1 MGRSATVL
9 IADDDRSMRQTM
21 EAIVRSAGMFP
32 ITVSSGEEAL
42 HTLQG
47 KTVDVMLLDVQ
58 MPGMTG
64 LEVLRQV
71 REKHT
76 DIGVIMISVVKE
88 VAVAVE
94 AMRLGALDYVTK
106 DFSPPELNARV
117 VKTLDQLKA
126 ARELAWLR
134 EEQASRDRKPMV
146 LGRSQPMRM
155 LSQTAQKLAA
165 KPVTVLITGASGT
178 GKEMLARYIHEHSDR
193 HSAPFVAVNL
203 PAIPQEL
210 VESALFGHEKGSF
223 TGAMRQQF
231 GKFELASGGTLFLDE
246 IGELRLDV
254 QAKLLR
260 ALQEHEIERVGGA
273 RPIQLDLRVICATN
287 RSLPKLVEEGRFRED
302 LFYRLNVV
310 PIQVPS
316 LRERREDIRE
326 LAQHFLSR
334 SAVQLGRM
342 PQTLTEA
349 SAQLLESYPWPGNI
363 RELQNLMERLATLCE
378 SQIVEESDLPLEFV
392 VAGGLKREAERETSL
407 AAALDA
413 FEKGYLKKVLA
424 QSGWNRRLAAQHLGI
439 GYSTLKGKLKDYGI
453 GADEE
458 D

>member
-1 MGRSATVL
+1 
-9 IADDDRSMRQTM
+9 MRQTM

-32 ITVSSGEEAL
+32 IAVASGEEAL

-47 KTVDVMLLDVQ
+47 SAVDVMLLDVQ

-134 EEQASRDRKPMV
+134 DEQASRDRKPMV
-146 LGRSQPMRM
+146 LGRSPPMRM
-155 LSQTAQKLAA
+155 LAQTAQKLAA
-165 KPVTVLITGASGT
+165 KPVTVLITGESGT

-273 RPIQLDLRVICATN
+273 RPIHLDLRIICATN
-287 RSLPKLVEEGRFRED
+287 RRLPKLVEEGRFRED

-310 PIQVPS
+310 PIQVPA

-334 SAVQLGRM
+334 SAVQQGRT
-342 PQTLTEA
+342 PQTLTEGA
-349 SAQLLESYPWPGNI
+349 AQLLDSYPWPGNI

-378 SQIVEESDLPLEFV
+378 SQIIEESDLPLEFV

-407 AAALDA
+407 SAALNA
-413 FEKGYLKKVLA
+413 FEKGYLKKVLS
-424 QSGWNRRLAAQHLGI
+424 QNGWNRRLAAQHLGI

>member
-1 MGRSATVL
+1 
-9 IADDDRSMRQTM
+9 
-21 EAIVRSAGMFP
+21 MFP